1 MTPPARLGL
10 GLSRPVAITEAADV
24 LRSGQI
30 SAVDAARESVAA
42 IEASQPAI
50 NAFIRVTP
58 DLALAQAR
66 HVDELRAAGR
76 DLGALMGAPVAVKDL
91 FDVAGIP
98 TTAGSRLFAG
108 RVATEDATAVG
119 RLVAAGAVIVGKANM
134 DQFAMGPHQDDYGR
148 TNCPADLTRYAGGSS
163 GGSAAAVAAGLV
175 VAALGSDAG
184 GSARHPA
191 ACCGVVGF
199 KPTFGA
205 VPTAGAFPTCA
216 SVDHV
221 GAIASDVAGVRAV
234 FAALSGAPGAPG
246 AARPSTRPPRI
257 AVLGD
262 WQEGCDDHV
271 THKIDSAL
279 AALVGAGAALTPGT
293 EVTGF
298 ADASATLVN
307 IVRPEAFTAVTPHL
321 PEDGEGVP
329 AAYRAMLASARE
341 ISAVS
346 YLRAQASRGQLRAAI
361 DAVLADHDVLAMPT
375 SAVVAWRWA
384 DIDQD
389 SMGVSNPSTRFLPFA
404 NLTGNPAIS
413 VPVPC
418 PGSLP
423 VGLQLIGRR
432 DADFSLLDVA
442 SWVEHALAPSP
453 GF

>member
-1 MTPPARLGL
+1 MTPHARLGL
-10 GLSRPVAITEAADV
+10 GMARPVAITKFAGM
-24 LRSGQI
+24 LRSEQI
-30 SAVDAARESVAA
+30 SAADAARESIAA

-50 NAFIRVTP
+50 NAFIRVTA
-58 DLALAQAR
+58 DLAMAQAR
-66 HVDELRAAGR
+66 HVDELRAAGA

-91 FDVAGIP
+91 FDVAGVP
-98 TTAGSRLFAG
+98 TTAGSRLFAD
-108 RVATEDATAVG
+108 RVATEDAVAVG

-148 TNCPADLTRYAGGSS
+148 ANCPADLTRYAGGSS

-184 GSARHPA
+184 GSTRHPA

-199 KPTFGA
+199 KPSFGV
-205 VPTAGAFPTCA
+205 VPTAGAFPTFP

-221 GAIASDVAGVRAV
+221 GAIASDVAGIREV
-234 FAALSGAPGAPG
+234 FATISDAPGMPAG
-246 AARPSTRPPRI
+246 NARPPRI
-257 AVLGD
+257 AVLGG

-271 THKIDSAL
+271 TDKINLAL
-279 AALVGAGAALTPGT
+279 AVLAGAGATLTPGT
-293 EVTGF
+293 QVTGF
-298 ADASATLVN
+298 ADSTATLVD
-307 IVRPEAFTAVTPHL
+307 IVRPEAFAALAAHL

-329 AAYRAMLASARE
+329 TAFRTMLASARG

-346 YLRAQASRGQLRAAI
+346 YLRAQAGRDQMRAAV

-384 DIDQD
+384 DIDKE
-389 SMGVSNPSTRFLPFA
+389 SMGVDNPSTRFLPFA

-432 DADFSLLDVA
+432 GADFPLLDVA
-442 SWVEHALAPSP
+442 SWVERALARSLA
-453 GF
+453 G

>member
-1 MTPPARLGL
+1 MAPPAGLGL
-10 GLSRPVAITEAADV
+10 GMARPVAVTEAAEV

-30 SAVDAARESVAA
+30 SAVDGARESIAA
-42 IEASQPAI
+42 IEASQSAI

-58 DLALAQAR
+58 DLALSQAR
-66 HVDELRAAGR
+66 HADALRGAGS

-98 TTAGSRLFAG
+98 TTAGSRLFAD
-108 RVATEDATAVG
+108 RIATKDATAVA
-119 RLVAAGAVIVGKANM
+119 RLVASGAVIVGKANM

-148 TNCPADLTRYAGGSS
+148 TNCPADVTRYAGGSS

-184 GSARHPA
+184 GSTRHPA

-199 KPTFGA
+199 KPTLGA

-234 FAALSGAPGAPG
+234 FAAISD
-246 AARPSTRPPRI
+246 AAGMPAGDARPPRI
-257 AVLGD
+257 AVLGG

-271 THKIDSAL
+271 TDKIGSAL
-279 AALVGAGAALTPGT
+279 TALAGAGATLTHDT
-293 EVTGF
+293 QVTGF
-298 ADASATLVN
+298 ADATTTLVN
-307 IVRPEAFTAVTPHL
+307 IVRPEAFTALTPHL
-321 PEDGEGVP
+321 PADGEGVP
-329 AAYRAMLASARE
+329 PAFRAMLASARG
-341 ISAVS
+341 IAAVS
-346 YLRAQASRGQLRAAI
+346 YLRAQESRDRMRAAI

-375 SAVVAWRWA
+375 SAIVAWRWA
-384 DIDQD
+384 DIDQE
-389 SMGVSNPSTRFLPFA
+389 SMGVDNPSTRFLPFA

-418 PGSLP
+418 PGLLP
-423 VGLQLIGRR
+423 VGLQLVGRR
-432 DADFSLLDVA
+432 GGDYALLDVA
-442 SWVEHALAPSP
+442 SWVEHALARKPAA
-453 GF
+453 

>member
-1 MTPPARLGL
+1 MPPPARLGL
-10 GLSRPVAITEAADV
+10 GLSRPVALTEAADV

-108 RVATEDATAVG
+108 RVATEDAPAVG

-148 TNCPADLTRYAGGSS
+148 TNCPADVTRYAGGSS

-184 GSARHPA
+184 GSTRHPA

-234 FAALSGAPGAPG
+234 YAAISGTPGTP
-246 AARPSTRPPRI
+246 AASARPPRI
-257 AVLGD
+257 AVLGG
-262 WQEGCDDHV
+262 WQAGCDEHV
-271 THKIDSAL
+271 TSKIDSAL
-279 AALVGAGAALTPGT
+279 AVLAGAGAALTPGT
-293 EVTGF
+293 QVAGF
-298 ADASATLVN
+298 ADATTTLVD
-307 IVRPEAFTAVTPHL
+307 IVRPEAFAALSPQL

-329 AAYRAMLASARE
+329 AAFRTMLASARE

-346 YLRAQASRGQLRAAI
+346 YLRAQASRGRLRAAV

-384 DIDQD
+384 DIDQEG
-389 SMGVSNPSTRFLPFA
+389 MGVDNPSTRFLPFA

-432 DADFSLLDVA
+432 DADFSLLEVA
-442 SWVEHALAPSP
+442 SWVEHALARSP
-453 GF
+453 GS